1 MEGRENKPKKASQR
15 AVESALIWAVL
26 ALLFAFSGPRFT
38 EMPGWYTLVMVGV
51 PMIPAAAY
59 YFFDYRKSTPPAAK
73 TAEAAPEQT
82 SRSKHFMDVIDGM
95 EGREFETFCG
105 RLLEELGY
113 TSVHVT
119 KAVGDHGVDIVAND
133 TSGIRCAFQCKRYTG
148 KVDNS
153 AVQQVNTGRDMYSCF
168 RAVVITNSFFT
179 RSAQALARAS
189 HVELWDRDIL
199 QDKVARV
206 VKTERQLR
214 KMQEETLQEQ

>member
-1 MEGRENKPKKASQR
+1 MRPI
-15 AVESALIWAVL
+15 LILCAAIVL
-26 ALLFAFSGPRFT
+26 LCAALLRRKNGSAQTPQSP
-38 EMPGWYTLVMVGV
+38 E
-51 PMIPAAAY
+51 IPQE
-59 YFFDYRKSTPPAAK
+59 PAPQK
-73 TAEAAPEQT
+73 
-82 SRSKHFMDVIDGM
+82 KHFMEIIDAM

-119 KAVGDHGVDIVAND
+119 KAVGDQGVDIVANAKNG
-133 TSGIRCAFQCKRYTG
+133 TRCAFQCKRYTG

-168 RAVVITNSFFT
+168 RAVVITNSYFT
-179 RSAQALARAS
+179 RGAQALAKAS
-189 HVELWDRDIL
+189 RVELWDRDVL

-214 KMQEETLQEQ
+214 KMRNGALQGR